1 MATSVDIF
9 FGAFCDEDI
18 NKRVF
23 HYIDHV
29 GRWDPDILESAF
41 KLFNAPEDFLDPEE
55 AKIAKRYRRQ
65 GLRSLSVGDVVE
77 LDNIKYLCESVGWR
91 KLKRGE
97 LRNRPKSHHRACP
110 HI

>member
-29 GRWDPDILESAF
+29 GRWDSDILDIAF

>member
-55 AKIAKRYRRQ
+55 VKIAKRYRRQ

-77 LDNIKYLCESVGWR
+77 LDKIKYLCESVGWR

-97 LRNRPKSHHRACP
+97 LENGPKSHYRACP